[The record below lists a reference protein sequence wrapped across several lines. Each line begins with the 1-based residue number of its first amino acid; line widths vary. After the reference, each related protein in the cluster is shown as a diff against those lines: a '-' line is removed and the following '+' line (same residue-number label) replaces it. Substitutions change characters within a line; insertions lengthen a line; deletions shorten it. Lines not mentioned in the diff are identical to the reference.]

1 MVNGGEILRVLC
13 SDKIML
19 EKKKGSR
26 GHYYLAE
33 SPVRGEASGAR
44 WSPERGGAP
53 GGGGSGMRQDT
64 RENERRRRKVRF
76 LLPQDDVPSRSQVK
90 KSTAYNKDR
99 IERPGSTLIFAHP

>member
-1 MVNGGEILRVLC
+1 MLHDER
-13 SDKIML
+13 IML
-19 EKKKGSR
+19 EGKNESR
-26 GHYYLAE
+26 GHYYLTE
-33 SPVRGEASGAR
+33 SLVRGGASGAR